1 MLKIPTIFFLITAS
15 FWAVIHVIALK
26 LFLYWKFA
34 WFDIPMHFIG
44 GIVVAL
50 GIFTLRDLRLLIPER
65 WIAPS
70 SVVLMV
76 IVAAMVW
83 EVYELLIGISI
94 EDNYVVDTLTDLGMG
109 ILGGLVGYGIGISL
123 RKL

>member
-1 MLKIPTIFFLITAS
+1 MLKIPTVFFLITAS
-15 FWAVIHVIALK
+15 IWAVIHIIALQ

-44 GIVVAL
+44 GTVVAL
-50 GIFTLRDLRLLIPER
+50 GIFTLRDLRILIPER

-76 IVAAMVW
+76 IVVAMVW
-83 EVYELLIGISI
+83 EVYELFIGVPIGDAFI
-94 EDNYVVDTLTDLGMG
+94 VDTLIDLSVG
-109 ILGGLVGYGIGISL
+109 ILGGLVGYGVGINL

>member
-1 MLKIPTIFFLITAS
+1 MLKIPTIFFLIS
-15 FWAVIHVIALK
+15 SSLWAVIHVLALE

-44 GIVVAL
+44 GTVVAL
-50 GIFTLRDLRLLIPER
+50 GIFTLRDLKLLIPER

-76 IVAAMVW
+76 IVFAMVW
-83 EVYELLIGISI
+83 EVYELFIGIPI
-94 EDNYVVDTLTDLGMG
+94 EDNYVIDTLTDLSMG
-109 ILGGLVGYGIGISL
+109 ILGGLVGYGIGINL